1 MTKIS
6 FAGHGLA
13 KTNLIAIDN
22 GEYAIY
28 LYLLGKK
35 FKFSNKK
42 EHGVSV
48 YGISM
53 GT

>member
-6 FAGHGLA
+6 FVRHGFA

-22 GEYAIY
+22 AEYVIY
-28 LYLLGKK
+28 LDLLGKK

-42 EHGVSV
+42 EHRVSV
-48 YGISM
+48 CGI
-53 GT
+53 GTGN